1 MQINGVEIEET
12 FAEAFVMW
20 GARAIITADSLAWA
34 FTAGQAATG
43 FATSIIGCGCEAG
56 LEREWSAD
64 ETPDGRPGVSILLFA
79 RTPEELAG
87 QLVGRVGQCVMTSA
101 TSACYNGL
109 EGSEWVPVGGKLR
122 YFGDGFQTSKR
133 LGARRL
139 WRLPVME
146 GEFVVEDRFG
156 LVQGVGGGNFL
167 ILAESAAA
175 ALAAAEAAVAAI
187 RGMPGVI
194 LPFPGGI
201 VRSGSKVGSRY
212 RFLRASSNTP
222 YCPTL
227 RGRVETALPEGANA
241 ALEIVVDGLDE
252 AAVRRATRAGVL
264 AACRPGVLRISAGN
278 YGGRLGRHHFHLHR
292 ILEEP

>member
-109 EGSEWVPVGGKLR
+109 EGSEWVTVGGKLR

-133 LGARRL
+133 LCVPK
-139 WRLPVME
+139 WRHSLAVCAKKPVWTE
-146 GEFVVEDRFG
+146 
-156 LVQGVGGGNFL
+156 
-167 ILAESAAA
+167 
-175 ALAAAEAAVAAI
+175 
-187 RGMPGVI
+187 
-194 LPFPGGI
+194 
-201 VRSGSKVGSRY
+201 
-212 RFLRASSNTP
+212 RAS
-222 YCPTL
+222 
-227 RGRVETALPEGANA
+227 
-241 ALEIVVDGLDE
+241 LE
-252 AAVRRATRAGVL
+252 
-264 AACRPGVLRISAGN
+264 CRWPAI
-278 YGGRLGRHHFHLHR
+278 
-292 ILEEP
+292 P